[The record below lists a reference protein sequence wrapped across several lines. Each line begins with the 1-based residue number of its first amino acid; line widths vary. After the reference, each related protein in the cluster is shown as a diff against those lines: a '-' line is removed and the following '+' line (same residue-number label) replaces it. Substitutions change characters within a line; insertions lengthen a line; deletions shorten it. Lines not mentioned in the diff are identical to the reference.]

1 MLGIRI
7 LPSVAFLRVR
17 LRPFACRLAGL
28 APVRFTFSSR
38 RSSRRRVRR
47 VARRWRSFAFASSDE
62 RPSLCPCRCF
72 MGVSLTSRSRPAA
85 QDWGGG
91 GAWRAA
97 PPAWPNPGTMLAHP
111 QQRPHFPAQ
120 LRTGGWQRAE
130 PSIAG
135 PQTLPLRLS
144 PRPPVRPG
152 GFHPSR
158 LDRAHNSAAM
168 RLDVPPPSD
177 GTMLRGA
184 LLPAARTTL
193 PFAALAQLRCSPRRM
208 TKGHQTRA

>member
-1 MLGIRI
+1 
-7 LPSVAFLRVR
+7 
-17 LRPFACRLAGL
+17 
-28 APVRFTFSSR
+28 
-38 RSSRRRVRR
+38 VRR

-97 PPAWPNPGTMLAHP
+97 PPAWPNPGTMPAHP

-120 LRTGGWQRAE
+120 LRRGGWQRAE

-144 PRPPVRPG
+144 PRPPVRPPEA
-152 GFHPSR
+152 FIR
-158 LDRAHNSAAM
+158 RVWIALITA
-168 RLDVPPPSD
+168 PPCVS
-177 GTMLRGA
+177 TF
-184 LLPAARTTL
+184 LLQVMEPCFAARFFPLLAPRFPSPLSLSFAVL
-193 PFAALAQLRCSPRRM
+193 P
-208 TKGHQTRA
+208 GV